1 MDFGQL
7 GQLQN
12 LVIKL
17 TEIANVLFPFAHP
30 TLIVKTLLDDS
41 LGLLLKVWFGFIL
54 HTTDFETGGDFTSN
68 STIQAFEPKVQL
80 LANGALVI
88 IAIWASYRIM
98 WGHGLRSQYTARILL
113 PRLFMAAVLINF
125 AMPLFQMGVMA
136 TNAVCHALQSFST
149 HDDLAT
155 FAASYNHDPNAGT
168 WEIITTGALAAG
180 YGVLAVSYLV
190 RYAVLIVLA
199 ITAPIAALLFMLPE
213 TSHLSKMWA
222 SHFTTNLFM
231 QPAQLFVLSIG
242 FALEHDGI
250 SPVHH
255 LFALASLLI
264 VFKVPGAMGGAEKA
278 AHKLQSTMHTAF
290 THIGHALA
298 KA

>member
-1 MDFGQL
+1 MDLSWLKALYQELSRIDGYL
-7 GQLQN
+7 YTIVHPN
-12 LVIKL
+12 LILAK
-17 TEIANVLFPFAHP
+17 
-30 TLIVKTLLDDS
+30 LLDDS
-41 LGLLLKVWFGFIL
+41 VGLLLNVWFKFIL
-54 HTTDFETGGDFTSN
+54 STTDFETGGDFVN
-68 STIQAFEPKVQL
+68 SATIQRFEPKVQL
-80 LANGALVI
+80 VADAALVLI
-88 IAIWASYRIM
+88 ILWASYRIM
-98 WGHGLRSQYTARILL
+98 WGHGLFTQYTTRILL
-113 PRLFMAAVLINF
+113 PRIFMAAVLINF
-125 AMPLFQMGVMA
+125 AMPLFQMGVAA
-136 TNAVCHALQSFST
+136 TNSVCQALQNFST
-149 HDDLAT
+149 HDDLST
-155 FAASYNHDPNAGT
+155 FAASYNHNPNAAT

-180 YGVLAVSYLV
+180 YGVLAISYLV

-199 ITAPIAALLFMLPE
+199 ITAPIAAVLFMLPE
-213 TSHLSKMWA
+213 TAHLSKMWT

-264 VFKVPGAMGGAEKA
+264 VFKVPGALGGAEKA
-278 AHKLQSTMHTAF
+278 SHKLESMVHSAF